1 MNAMAVIAAA
11 PARTPNVSPDA
22 AASDGEG
29 ERGFAAALDLAR
41 EPAKTAAEGA
51 AKDQGKPGTK
61 GAAAPAAK
69 SASRAEARTQEK
81 PVPAG
86 DVSAQDTAASVAQL
100 KGIDATAVDATLLLP
115 GWPATVALTPQA
127 ATAAA
132 TPAEAPVDGDAW
144 FNDIAPVLVGKRA
157 TTPAADAL
165 QAERSLPA
173 TAMPAV
179 PTAPAAAALGDRV
192 PAAALDARVQAAAP
206 AGAPAAAVDAA
217 LAAVAKPGA
226 DSAPTITPTS
236 PTLMLPNAQAA
247 APAAPVAASAAAPVF
262 AARLSAALDS
272 PAFAPAL
279 ATQVTW
285 LAQEGQQLARLTLNP
300 AEMGP
305 VTVRIVIDGTQARI
319 DFHAAMAGTR
329 AAIEASLPTLAAAL
343 HDSGLTLAGG
353 GVSDGQARQGAQGDR
368 STQAQGPAQAA
379 AATARLTENSLTRPL
394 RAARG
399 LVDLVA

>member
-11 PARTPNVSPDA
+11 PARTPNVSPDT

-51 AKDQGKPGTK
+51 AKDQGEPGTK
-61 GAAAPAAK
+61 GATAPAAK

-86 DVSAQDTAASVAQL
+86 DVSAEDAAASVAQL

-179 PTAPAAAALGDRV
+179 PTAPAAAALGD
-192 PAAALDARVQAAAP
+192 RVQAAAP

-319 DFHAAMAGTR
+319 DFHAVMAGTR